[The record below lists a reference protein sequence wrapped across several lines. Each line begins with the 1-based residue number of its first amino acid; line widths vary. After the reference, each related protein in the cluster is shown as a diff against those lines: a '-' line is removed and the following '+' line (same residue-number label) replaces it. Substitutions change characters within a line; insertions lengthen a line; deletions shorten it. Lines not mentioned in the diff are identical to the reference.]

1 MGKRHAVVGLLG
13 LISVITFVDRMAI
26 AVAGPHIQKELHI
39 GPELWGWVLSAYV
52 IANGIFEI
60 PSGAIGDRF
69 GHRWEFTRIVA
80 WWSAFTAATGWARG
94 FWQLASA
101 RFLFGLGSAGA
112 YPNAAGVLARWL
124 PLRER
129 GRGQGFIWASSRF
142 GGALAPLLLVPL
154 QAQFGWR
161 AVFWTLGVIG
171 GVWAL
176 FWAVWFRD
184 NPRDMRGVSAREL
197 ALIGV
202 HDGPDRRTSPPWG
215 KLFGRPQIWL
225 IVVAYGCYA
234 WASWFYF
241 SWFPTWMVHAG
252 RFSMAQ
258 MGLYASFPFFLGI
271 VTNMLGGALA
281 DRLAVRFG
289 PEQAYRW
296 VTSVCLLVTSVLLLA
311 MSLVTSHAAIVAL
324 ATISFGCM
332 DLMLP
337 SAWAMCTTLG
347 GRWGGVATGVM
358 NTAGQAGGLLCT
370 VFFGYVVAATG
381 DYELPVR
388 VVALMVLVAAAL
400 FSQVRCVAG
409 ALRDEGLLPT
419 EGVQTAGASL

>member
-1 MGKRHAVVGLLG
+1 MGKRHFVVGLLG
-13 LISVITFVDRMAI
+13 LISVVTFLDRMAI
-26 AVAGPHIQKELHI
+26 AVAGPHIQQELHI

-52 IANGIFEI
+52 IANGVFEI
-60 PSGAIGDRF
+60 PSGAIGDKY
-69 GHRWEFTRIVA
+69 GHRWEFTRIVT
-80 WWSAFTAATGWARG
+80 WWSAFTAATAWCQS
-94 FWQLASA
+94 FWQLAGA

-161 AVFWTLGVIG
+161 VVFWVLGAIG
-171 GVWAL
+171 LMWAVVWAL
-176 FWAVWFRD
+176 WFRD
-184 NPRDMRGVSAREL
+184 DPAQMRGITPRELEIIGPREPRDRHA
-197 ALIGV
+197 
-202 HDGPDRRTSPPWG
+202 SPPWR
-215 KLFGRPQIWL
+215 KLLSRPQLWL
-225 IVVAYGCYA
+225 IAAAYGCYA

-241 SWFPTWMVHAG
+241 SWFPTWLVHAG
-252 RFSMAQ
+252 GFSMSQ
-258 MGLYASFPFFLGI
+258 MGLYASLPFFLGI
-271 VTNMLGGALA
+271 VTNLAGGALA
-281 DRLAVRFG
+281 DRLAVWVG

-311 MSLVTSHAAIVAL
+311 MSFATSHVAIVAL
-324 ATISFGCM
+324 ATVSFGCM

-337 SAWAMCTTLG
+337 SAWAMCTTIG

-370 VFFGYVVAATG
+370 VLFGYVVAATNN
-381 DYELPVR
+381 YELPVR
-388 VVALMVLVAAAL
+388 VVALMVLVAAVL
-400 FSQVRCVAG
+400 FSQIRCVTG
-409 ALRDEGLLPT
+409 ALREDEAVQG
-419 EGVQTAGASL
+419 GVVQAA